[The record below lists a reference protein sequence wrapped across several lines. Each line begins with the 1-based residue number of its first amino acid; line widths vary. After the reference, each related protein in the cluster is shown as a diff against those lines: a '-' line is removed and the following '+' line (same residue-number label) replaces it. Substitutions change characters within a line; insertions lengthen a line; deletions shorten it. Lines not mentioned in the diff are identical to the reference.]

1 MNNIA
6 FNNYREAVAA
16 AMAGDQEGFSY
27 LYDKTFKNKYYVAL
41 KYVKNED
48 TASDIVQDS
57 YMRAFQNLSMLQDPD
72 KFPGWM
78 GMIVANTAKNYLKKK
93 NPVLFSEM
101 DKVND
106 EGEVAEYQDTLVED
120 RVDFNPEEYY
130 SKKEISDIV
139 NEMIDSLPEEQ
150 RICMIMFYL
159 EGQSLEEIAAA
170 LECSKN
176 TVGSRLNYGRKKIKA
191 KAEDLQKRGYKLYSF
206 APVALFAALLRNE
219 LNSYAMGTAA
229 AAGAAGAAG
238 SATTG
243 TATGTTA
250 GNAAAM
256 AGVEAGAV
264 VGSTATYVVSSLYAG
279 DVINSIN
286 VRESDGATVDTAS
299 GASNNG
305 STVETS
311 DVSVTNNTSGSVPEK
326 SSVGRSDVGN
336 TVSEA
341 AGSGAGKTGFLS
353 TVAGKVVAA
362 VAGVAVVGGLVA
374 GIIAITSNDKK
385 DDNPTHTEYG
395 VEPSGGKVDKTTE
408 QISLTENTEQIVT
421 ENTEVSSVELT
432 EATTEAVVKTDEE
445 LLQEYLENELIPE
458 DGKYGGVFNP
468 CQEYLAVI
476 DGQASVYTSTYNYDA
491 ANDKLTYEYTHLQL
505 QGSDSVDQSA
515 VYRETH
521 QNDFSGIYA
530 SEMIDIDNDGNN
542 ELLVIYGDDKF
553 IRMDIYSVSSD
564 KQVEIN
570 TGKDGNPQ
578 ENIVLYKLDTDYY
591 FSQYTKF
598 YIMNQDGR
606 YKMVVKN
613 IEGVSSGSD
622 GNVVI
627 PAGDTAWLTV
637 ITLDDMKTEKKYKVD
652 NLLPNKK
659 VKCYLCD
666 ENGLSQDMMLVDRED
681 MSSDEDDYIR
691 YDESPSGSYHY
702 VGAPTVEYLQS
713 IGFYGDDVRAIGG
726 PRVISELQRKYLFD
740 K

>member
-1 MNNIA
+1 M
-6 FNNYREAVAA
+6 
-16 AMAGDQEGFSY
+16 
-27 LYDKTFKNKYYVAL
+27 
-41 KYVKNED
+41 
-48 TASDIVQDS
+48 
-57 YMRAFQNLSMLQDPD
+57 
-72 KFPGWM
+72 
-78 GMIVANTAKNYLKKK
+78 
-93 NPVLFSEM
+93 
-101 DKVND
+101 
-106 EGEVAEYQDTLVED
+106 
-120 RVDFNPEEYY
+120 
-130 SKKEISDIV
+130 
-139 NEMIDSLPEEQ
+139 
-150 RICMIMFYL
+150 
-159 EGQSLEEIAAA
+159 
-170 LECSKN
+170 
-176 TVGSRLNYGRKKIKA
+176 
-191 KAEDLQKRGYKLYSF
+191 
-206 APVALFAALLRNE
+206 
-219 LNSYAMGTAA
+219 
-229 AAGAAGAAG
+229 
-238 SATTG
+238 
-243 TATGTTA
+243 
-250 GNAAAM
+250 
-256 AGVEAGAV
+256 
-264 VGSTATYVVSSLYAG
+264 
-279 DVINSIN
+279 
-286 VRESDGATVDTAS
+286 
-299 GASNNG
+299 
-305 STVETS
+305 
-311 DVSVTNNTSGSVPEK
+311 
-326 SSVGRSDVGN
+326 
-336 TVSEA
+336 
-341 AGSGAGKTGFLS
+341 
-353 TVAGKVVAA
+353 
-362 VAGVAVVGGLVA
+362 
-374 GIIAITSNDKK
+374 
-385 DDNPTHTEYG
+385 
-395 VEPSGGKVDKTTE
+395 
-408 QISLTENTEQIVT
+408 
-421 ENTEVSSVELT
+421 
-432 EATTEAVVKTDEE
+432 
-445 LLQEYLENELIPE
+445 IPE

-491 ANDKLTYEYTHLQL
+491 ANDKLTYEYTYLQL

-530 SEMIDIDNDGNN
+530 SEMIDTDNDGNN

-606 YKMVVKN
+606 YKLVVKN

-652 NLLPNKK
+652 NLLPNKR

-691 YDESPSGSYHY
+691 YDESPSGSYNY